1 MKLARLDF
9 CWVGGG
15 RKQKKHVQE
24 SNTQKGKKKKFKSL
38 ITVSDT
44 SNMRSSIWEKYKLAA
59 IILASKH
66 TSLVTSGVTRGFPA
80 VHIRYILSEKTTIM
94 IEEIILCEC
103 LRESD
108 AAMEEIT
115 SFCH

>member
-1 MKLARLDF
+1 MFK
-9 CWVGGG
+9 
-15 RKQKKHVQE
+15 E
-24 SNTQKGKKKKFKSL
+24 SNTQKGKKERKKKFKSL

-103 LRESD
+103 MRESD

>member
-15 RKQKKHVQE
+15 RKRKKHVQE

-80 VHIRYILSEKTTIM
+80 VHIKYILSEKTTIM

-103 LRESD
+103 MRESD